1 MYIEVFVLR
10 YKKSYIILFL
20 YICSGRVVTDDNSS
34 TASVVKVRH
43 LHYANISLCHLMHES
58 FCLVS
63 IFVPPTNLILM
74 IFYFARMEL
83 SPKSICLEVS
93 ITMQ

>member
-20 YICSGRVVTDDNSS
+20 YICSGKVVTDDNSS

-43 LHYANISLCHLMHES
+43 LHHYANISLCHLMHES
-58 FCLVS
+58 LCLVS
-63 IFVPPTNLILM
+63 IFVPPTNLHLDD
-74 IFYFARMEL
+74 FLF
-83 SPKSICLEVS
+83 C
-93 ITMQ
+93 